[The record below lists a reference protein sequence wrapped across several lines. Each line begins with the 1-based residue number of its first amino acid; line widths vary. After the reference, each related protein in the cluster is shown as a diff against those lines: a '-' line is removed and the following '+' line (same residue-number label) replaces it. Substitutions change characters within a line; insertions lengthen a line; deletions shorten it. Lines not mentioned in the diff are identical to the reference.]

1 MICPDELPEF
11 FELPAIERAVLLKV
25 YMAELDRE
33 MARVKTVYTEACAKA
48 HADGMTKTQEWK
60 LTVKYATGI
69 SSKPDVSMLR
79 ASYPEQYKLLY
90 DRQFLDFTPSMTKAD
105 LKWLFT
111 DEERAVAEAK
121 ISVNHPVA
129 TQYVLM
135 PRGDGE

>member
-48 HADGMTKTQEWK
+48 HTDGMTKTQEWK
-60 LTVKYATGI
+60 LIVKYATGI

-79 ASYPEQYKLLY
+79 AAYPEQYKMLY
-90 DRQFLDFTPSMTKAD
+90 NRQFEDFRPSITKAD
-105 LKWLFT
+105 LEWLFS
-111 DEERAVAEAK
+111 DDERAAAEAK
-121 ISVNHPVA
+121 ISVNHPAA
-129 TQYVLM
+129 TQYILI
-135 PRGDGE
+135 PRGEDE